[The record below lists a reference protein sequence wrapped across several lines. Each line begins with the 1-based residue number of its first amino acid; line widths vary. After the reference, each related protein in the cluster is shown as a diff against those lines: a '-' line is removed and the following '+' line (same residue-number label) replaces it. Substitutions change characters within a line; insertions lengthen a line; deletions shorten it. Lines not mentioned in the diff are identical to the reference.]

1 MTSKKR
7 EKYARCSLCSELV
20 MLSSGKFSLHKD
32 SVSGDVCASSLFKPR
47 PEDERVIRE
56 VVQAPRRDL
65 RRASSRVAPNRKGH
79 RDRYVAVCRSC
90 KEEHRLTAEGLMS
103 IHHDSRG
110 QRCKGSSS
118 AEDIMESKRRRP
130 SDPPTK
136 QANDRPGNHPARAK
150 DGSPRNKLSKEER
163 KLKNQVKKA
172 VADAMGNKKHKSKSR
187 PKAKGVDK
195 AIYAVNG
202 VRTVSG
208 GSPSLGKRR

>member
-20 MLSSGKFSLHKD
+20 ILSSGKYSFHRD
-32 SVSGDVCASSLFKPR
+32 SASGDVCASSLTKPR

-56 VVQAPRRDL
+56 VVQAQQWDL
-65 RRASSRVAPNRKGH
+65 RMANRGSH
-79 RDRYVAVCRSC
+79 RTARERRERYAAVCRSC
-90 KEEHRLTAEGLMS
+90 QEEHRLTAEGLMS

-118 AEDIMESKRRRP
+118 AEDIKESKRRRP
-130 SDPPTK
+130 SGPLTK
-136 QANDRPGNHPARAK
+136 QADDGSDNHQVRAK
-150 DGSPRNKLSKEER
+150 DGAPRNKLSKEER
-163 KLKNQVKKA
+163 KLKAQVKKA
-172 VADAMGNKKHKSKSR
+172 VADAMARKKRKSKSR
-187 PKAKGVDK
+187 PKASGVDK